1 MMNESHSATKFMQ
14 LVRVR
19 GFSDVAGSPMQET
32 GKVDSVWNRSAR
44 MVKEVVA
51 GKYGKAPKI
60 NAELT
65 AQANSGVIDTGGM

>member
-1 MMNESHSATKFMQ
+1 MMNESHPVTKFME

-19 GFSDVAGSPMQET
+19 GFSDVAGSPMQES

-51 GKYGKAPKI
+51 GKYGKAPTI

-65 AQANSGVIDTGGM
+65 AQANRGVIDTGGM